1 MSWAG
6 IAAAALLA
14 CLLAA
19 LGMIAYLRARQ
30 RLQDQQAV
38 LIARHAQEVQHIY
51 LQMRGWRHDYRNH
64 IQTMKAYRALGQND
78 LLDDYL
84 QKLDEDLTVIDPI
97 IKSGN
102 LTADAILNSK
112 LSIARSQG
120 VQIHAKAQLPEA
132 LSISQ
137 VELCVILGNLLD
149 NAVEACLACPDAADR
164 FLRLYLCVRQGQLY
178 LSITNASSVRPRKQ
192 AGLYIS
198 RKGSGHGLGLMRVRQ
213 AVKRLGGYLEQADED
228 GAFTTELLIPL

>member
-1 MSWAG
+1 MG
-6 IAAAALLA
+6 
-14 CLLAA
+14 
-19 LGMIAYLRARQ
+19 
-30 RLQDQQAV
+30 
-38 LIARHAQEVQHIY
+38 
-51 LQMRGWRHDYRNH
+51 
-64 IQTMKAYRALGQND
+64 
-78 LLDDYL
+78 
-84 QKLDEDLTVIDPI
+84 
-97 IKSGN
+97 
-102 LTADAILNSK
+102 LTA
-112 LSIARSQG
+112 SIARSQG

-228 GAFTTELLIPL
+228 GVFTTELLIPL